1 MGLSPQARADRLQA
15 LDTFLDE
22 LEEILEQVAVENG
35 I

>member
-1 MGLSPQARADRLQA
+1 LGLDIAGRADRLQA
-15 LDTFLDE
+15 QDVFLDR